1 MTWPGECRTMPTEKL
16 ILRES
21 HWQSMLEHVR
31 RQGGEEA
38 CGLLG
43 GSSGQVERVYLV
55 ENVLHSPVEYTMDPA
70 EQVRA
75 MLDIEAAG
83 LEICGI
89 FHSHPAG
96 PPVPSQTDVDRS
108 YYPESV
114 YVIIYPGKNESWRL
128 RGFQIEDGSVR
139 EVPIEIVA

>member
-1 MTWPGECRTMPTEKL
+1 MRMTDKL
-16 ILRES
+16 TLKDA
-21 HWQSMLEHVR
+21 HWQVMLAHVR
-31 RQGGEEA
+31 RQGREEA

-43 GSSGQVERVYLV
+43 GFGGQVERVYLV
-55 ENVLHSPVEYTMDPA
+55 ENVLHSPVEYYMDPA

-83 LEICGI
+83 MEICGI

-108 YYPESV
+108 YYPEAV
-114 YVIIYPGKNESWRL
+114 YVIIFPGPNETWRL
-128 RGFQIEDGSVR
+128 RGFQIEAGTVR
-139 EVPIEIVA
+139 EVPIEIAA